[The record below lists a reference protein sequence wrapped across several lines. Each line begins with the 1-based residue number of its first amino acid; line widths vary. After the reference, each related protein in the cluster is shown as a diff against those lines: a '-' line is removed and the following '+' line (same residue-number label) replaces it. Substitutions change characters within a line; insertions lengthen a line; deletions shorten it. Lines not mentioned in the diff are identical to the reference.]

1 MYPSAKKT
9 NPANGESLHAML
21 EQLEAIDF
29 CDCPDDLDLLC
40 GILFEAKRIRDTTH
54 QYIEF
59 NEFD

>member
-1 MYPSAKKT
+1 MNSSAKKL
-9 NPANGESLHAML
+9 NAANGEALHVIL
-21 EQLEAIDF
+21 EQLESIDF

-54 QYIEF
+54 QFIEF

>member
-9 NPANGESLHAML
+9 NPANGEWLHAML

-29 CDCPDDLDLLC
+29 CDGSDDLELLC